1 VKDEGEESKE
11 KDEGEERRRNK
22 AKDEGGERRRKKNG
36 IRQQQKPTK
45 YGDEKH

>member
-1 VKDEGEESKE
+1 MKAEKVRRKMKVKKE
-11 KDEGEERRRNK
+11 
-22 AKDEGGERRRKKNG
+22 GERRRKMKAEKDVEKNG